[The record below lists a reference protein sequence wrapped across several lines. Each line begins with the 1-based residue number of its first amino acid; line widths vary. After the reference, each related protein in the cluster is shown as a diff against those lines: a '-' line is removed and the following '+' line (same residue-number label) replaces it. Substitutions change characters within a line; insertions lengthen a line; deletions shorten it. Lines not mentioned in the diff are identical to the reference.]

1 MAVGKDHHRNT
12 RKVNEETK
20 IFINKFNTSK
30 SCSPTKNLT
39 DPEQS
44 SLNML
49 DFQKFCKYTS
59 FGKSIFFKKIV
70 FENSSHLHICHVLKK
85 LDLISGQRLAWNI
98 IRASIWENSPKTVA

>member
-59 FGKSIFFKKIV
+59 FGKSIF
-70 FENSSHLHICHVLKK
+70 LKK
-85 LDLISGQRLAWNI
+85 LYLRTHLICIFAMF
-98 IRASIWENSPKTVA
+98 